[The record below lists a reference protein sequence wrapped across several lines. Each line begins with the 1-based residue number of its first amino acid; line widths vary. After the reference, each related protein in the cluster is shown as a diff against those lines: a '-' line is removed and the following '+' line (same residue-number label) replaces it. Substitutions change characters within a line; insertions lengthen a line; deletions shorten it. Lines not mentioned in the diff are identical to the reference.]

1 MQIFYQS
8 VDLKYEKRKY
18 LRINTLTSMILHY
31 ELQILQLQLVNN
43 EKYYANLFRKIYI
56 NSH

>member
-18 LRINTLTSMILHY
+18 SRINTLTNMILHY
-31 ELQILQLQLVNN
+31 ESQILQLVNN
-43 EKYYANLFRKIYI
+43 MKYYAKHKY
-56 NSH
+56 